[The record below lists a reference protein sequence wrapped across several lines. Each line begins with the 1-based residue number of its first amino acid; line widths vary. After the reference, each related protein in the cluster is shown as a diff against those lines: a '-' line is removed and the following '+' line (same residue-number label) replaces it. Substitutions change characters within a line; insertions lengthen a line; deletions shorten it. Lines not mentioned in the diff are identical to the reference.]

1 MMNGT
6 LYIPAD
12 SLSDILGYGKT
23 KVEYDAYDNMLFVTS
38 HDLEGTKITD
48 YRWTYTVLGSL
59 SGAINGKDT
68 VLSNPVTAI
77 DGIIYVPVT
86 YISEMFGLNVF
97 DMGDGVFQITKYTK
111 DSALIERVR
120 AHLG

>member
-1 MMNGT
+1 M
-6 LYIPAD
+6 
-12 SLSDILGYGKT
+12 
-23 KVEYDAYDNMLFVTS
+23 
-38 HDLEGTKITD
+38 
-48 YRWTYTVLGSL
+48 
-59 SGAINGKDT
+59 
-68 VLSNPVTAI
+68 TAI

-97 DMGDGVFQITKYTK
+97 DMGDGVFQITEYTK